1 MRLRSPAP
9 PNLSVMGELP
19 DLQEARRRLGLALEV
34 FRHDRW
40 VLGYLRGGWLQ
51 PIAASEV
58 SRRFM
63 QSRPLMPLSR
73 RALYE
78 KRPVVVNSVIE
89 NPNPSNGYDW
99 ELDWP
104 AILYAPVGEEGHRPI
119 GLLIIGCRRDHWYS
133 EEDVTYA
140 ITLGITLAPLV
151 AALRG
156 PLGRLNESEGE
167 VAQLLSYGLSAQEI
181 ARAIRV
187 DDHASRELVES
198 VTRKLQR
205 VETDELALPLDE
217 IRPRRR
223 SLRL

>member
-1 MRLRSPAP
+1 
-9 PNLSVMGELP
+9 
-19 DLQEARRRLGLALEV
+19 
-34 FRHDRW
+34 
-40 VLGYLRGGWLQ
+40 
-51 PIAASEV
+51 
-58 SRRFM
+58 
-63 QSRPLMPLSR
+63 MPLAR

-78 KRPVVVNSVIE
+78 KRPAIMNALVE
-89 NPNPSNGYDW
+89 NPNPSMGYDW

-104 AILYAPVGEEGHRPI
+104 ALLYAPVGEAGARPI
-119 GLLIIGCRRDHWYS
+119 GLLIIGCRRDHWYT

-140 ITLGITLAPLV
+140 ISLGGTLAPLV

-167 VAQLLSYGLSAQEI
+167 VAQLLSYGLSSQEI

-187 DDHASRELVES
+187 DDHASRELVDS

-205 VETDELALPLDE
+205 VESNELVVPLDE
-217 IRPRRR
+217 IQPRRG

>member
-1 MRLRSPAP
+1 
-9 PNLSVMGELP
+9 MGQLP
-19 DLQEARRRLGLALEV
+19 QLQQARRRLGLALDGLC
-34 FRHDRW
+34 HDRW
-40 VLGYLRGGWLQ
+40 VLGYLRSGWLQ

-58 SRRFM
+58 SRRFL
-63 QSRPLMPLSR
+63 QGRPLMPLAR

-78 KRPVVVNSVIE
+78 QRPTIMNALVE
-89 NPNPSNGYDW
+89 NPNPSLGYDW

-104 AILYAPVGEEGHRPI
+104 ALLYAPVSEPGERPI
-119 GLLIIGCRRDHWYS
+119 GLLVIGCRRDHWYT

-140 ITLGITLAPLV
+140 IQLGAKLAPLV

-167 VAQLLSYGLSAQEI
+167 VAQLLSYGLSTSEI

-205 VETDELALPLDE
+205 VDAEELALPLAE
-217 IRPRRR
+217 MRPRRR
-223 SLRL
+223 SFRL

>member
-1 MRLRSPAP
+1 
-9 PNLSVMGELP
+9 
-19 DLQEARRRLGLALEV
+19 
-34 FRHDRW
+34 
-40 VLGYLRGGWLQ
+40 
-51 PIAASEV
+51 
-58 SRRFM
+58 
-63 QSRPLMPLSR
+63 MPLAR

-78 KRPVVVNSVIE
+78 KRPAIMNALVD
-89 NPNPSNGYDW
+89 NPSPSIGYDW

-104 AILYAPVGEEGHRPI
+104 ALLYAPVGEAGARPI
-119 GLLIIGCRRDHWYS
+119 GLLIVGCRRDHWYS

-140 ITLGITLAPLV
+140 ISLGSTLAPLV

-167 VAQLLSYGLSAQEI
+167 VAQLLSYGLSSQEI

-187 DDHASRELVES
+187 DEHASRELVES

-205 VETDELALPLDE
+205 VETDELAPPLDE
-217 IRPRRR
+217 LRPRRR